1 MKQKKTNLKSGINPN
16 TRKVNG
22 AVVVFDNGGWVDD
35 IGVHHGRRRSHYVEA
50 LGRQLSQGRLRAK
63 IVLSKRQLAI
73 LDFVK
78 VQGSASRSSV
88 ALGTDLSL
96 AHNVST
102 RTLTRDL
109 VSLVRQGL
117 LNASGK
123 LKHTQYSVVT

>member
-1 MKQKKTNLKSGINPN
+1 MKQKKATLRSGINPEA
-16 TRKVNG
+16 RKVNG

-35 IGVHHGRRRSHYVEA
+35 VGLHHGRCRSHYVEA
-50 LGRQLSQGRLRAK
+50 LGRQLSRGRLKAK
-63 IVLSKRQLAI
+63 IILSKRQLAI

-78 VQGSASRSSV
+78 TKGSASRSVV
-88 ALGTDLSL
+88 ALGTDLGL

>member
-1 MKQKKTNLKSGINPN
+1 MKQKTTLRSGINPD
-16 TRKVNG
+16 TKRING
-22 AVVVFDNGGWVDD
+22 AVCIFDNGGWVDD
-35 IGVHHGRRRSHYVEA
+35 IGLHHGRRRSHYVEA

-63 IVLSKRQLAI
+63 IILSKRQLAI
-73 LDFVK
+73 LDIVK
-78 VQGSASRSSV
+78 TKGSASRSVV

-109 VSLVRQGL
+109 VSLVKQGL

-123 LKHTQYSVVT
+123 LKHRTYSVVVS